1 LDTSIFNSN
10 LKFVMELLDTFSD
23 HSTAQVIQA
32 NNETFERAKSQ
43 KRDLVCADLDA
54 SQGLAMLSQDIGDI
68 QAQKMHIE
76 LIRLGAI
83 RAIITFRLE
92 KRAVELDVAD
102 PAKAFGFL
110 NLLYTLFAAVA
121 SISQSPMTFKELVM
135 INVFAT
141 QDTLLE

>member
-1 LDTSIFNSN
+1 
-10 LKFVMELLDTFSD
+10 
-23 HSTAQVIQA
+23 
-32 NNETFERAKSQ
+32 
-43 KRDLVCADLDA
+43 
-54 SQGLAMLSQDIGDI
+54 MLSEDIGDV